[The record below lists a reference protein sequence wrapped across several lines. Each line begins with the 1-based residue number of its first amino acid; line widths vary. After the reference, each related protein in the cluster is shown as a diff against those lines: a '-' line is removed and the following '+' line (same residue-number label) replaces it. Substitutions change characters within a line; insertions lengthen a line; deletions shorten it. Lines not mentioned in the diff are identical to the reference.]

1 MDIIR
6 NFYEMDL
13 RQVMKLWYEGNL
25 EAHDFVDSSYWD
37 KNFGYVS
44 RLLPRLEVYVYEID
58 GYVAGFIGV
67 DEGYIQGLFV
77 EKEYRGQGIGT
88 KLLRYVLELYDF
100 IELDVF
106 ENNYG
111 AVCFYENRKFQKM
124 EEQIN
129 EDLGE
134 VEYRMY
140 YRRPKEERVG

>member
-6 NFYEMDL
+6 KFYDWDL
-13 RQVMKLWYEGNL
+13 KSVMKIWYDGNL
-25 EAHDFVDSSYWD
+25 EAHDFVPVSYWD
-37 KNFGYVS
+37 RNFGYVS
-44 RLLPRLEVYVYEID
+44 RLLPRTEVYVYEID
-58 GYVAGFIGV
+58 GIVVGFIGV

-77 EKEYRGQGIGT
+77 DKEYRGMGVGT
-88 KLLRYVLELYDF
+88 KLLHYVMDLYDF

-111 AVCFYENRKFQKM
+111 AVCFYEGRNFHKL
-124 EEQIN
+124 EEQVN

-140 YRRPKEERVG
+140 YKKPKEEL